1 MRWAWETRVQGA
13 THTAI
18 GPALVTHLLTRVYSE
33 VSMSHL
39 DLEIRTEKSQV
50 H

>member
-1 MRWAWETRVQGA
+1 MGDSGTGRYS
-13 THTAI
+13 HAI
-18 GPALVTHLLTRVYSE
+18 GPALVTHLLTRVYRE

-39 DLEIRTEKSQV
+39 DLEIRTEKNQA